1 MFELGIQKNWIDALY
16 ARSSVRQYTGAPD
29 KEQLDRLGETCRK
42 LSWQGVKIRM
52 FKGPGLKS
60 QIKGTDVYAV
70 IVAKRGTPMEVE
82 GYMGEALVL
91 EATSMGLGTCW
102 LGAGFYPDIINR
114 NVDLQ
119 TDEAVHC
126 VISIGK
132 ANLPAF
138 APKRKEL
145 VKVCGMDEAQLGQ
158 LGAWQKEAV
167 LAARLAPSARSLR
180 TRPAFPFWKRPCS
193 IRSTRRWIAASACC
207 TPPSARRRPDAPAFG
222 KRWTADTR

>member
-16 ARSSVRQYTGAPD
+16 TRSSVRQYTGAPD

-91 EATSMGLGTCW
+91 EAAKKCGKIVTVEEHNIIGGLG
-102 LGAGFYPDIINR
+102 
-114 NVDLQ
+114 
-119 TDEAVHC
+119 EAVC
-126 VISIGK
+126 SLLSEKLPTPVKRIGVNDVFGHSGPAAALLKQFGLSAENIVAQTK
-132 ANLPAF
+132 A
-138 APKRKEL
+138 
-145 VKVCGMDEAQLGQ
+145 MLG
-158 LGAWQKEAV
+158 K
-167 LAARLAPSARSLR
+167 
-180 TRPAFPFWKRPCS
+180 
-193 IRSTRRWIAASACC
+193 
-207 TPPSARRRPDAPAFG
+207 
-222 KRWTADTR
+222 

>member
-132 ANLPAF
+132 ANLQ
-138 APKRKEL
+138 APW
-145 VKVCGMDEAQLGQ
+145 LG
-158 LGAWQKEAV
+158 LSGFVVIALMLSLLIFIGEAV
-167 LAARLAPSARSLR
+167 RD
-180 TRPAFPFWKRPCS
+180 AFDPRKTF
-193 IRSTRRWIAASACC
+193 A
-207 TPPSARRRPDAPAFG
+207 
-222 KRWTADTR
+222 

>member
-1 MFELGIQKNWIDALY
+1 
-16 ARSSVRQYTGAPD
+16 
-29 KEQLDRLGETCRK
+29 
-42 LSWQGVKIRM
+42 M

-145 VKVCGMDEAQLGQ
+145 VKVCGMDEAQLGSSVH
-158 LGAWQKEAV
+158 GRRKRCSPRASRP
-167 LAARLAPSARSLR
+167 ARSTSSRGRSLR

-222 KRWTADTR
+222 KGGRRICDEGVNGISKAQERKSCAFP

>member
-91 EATSMGLGTCW
+91 EANH
-102 LGAGFYPDIINR
+102 D
-114 NVDLQ
+114 VDM
-119 TDEAVHC
+119 VRR
-126 VISIGK
+126 GP
-132 ANLPAF
+132 LPGYHQPQRRF
-138 APKRKEL
+138 AD
-145 VKVCGMDEAQLGQ
+145 G
-158 LGAWQKEAV
+158 
-167 LAARLAPSARSLR
+167 
-180 TRPAFPFWKRPCS
+180 
-193 IRSTRRWIAASACC
+193 
-207 TPPSARRRPDAPAFG
+207 
-222 KRWTADTR
+222 

>member
-91 EATSMGLGTCW
+91 EATSMGLGTC
-102 LGAGFYPDIINR
+102 LIGTMNQAKLHQSFGIPEERPVRLIVTVGYPAKE
-114 NVDLQ
+114 
-119 TDEAVHC
+119 T
-126 VISIGK
+126 
-132 ANLPAF
+132 
-138 APKRKEL
+138 APRPKVRKEL
-145 VKVCGMDEAQLGQ
+145 DDILSYNH
-158 LGAWQKEAV
+158 W
-167 LAARLAPSARSLR
+167 
-180 TRPAFPFWKRPCS
+180 
-193 IRSTRRWIAASACC
+193 
-207 TPPSARRRPDAPAFG
+207 
-222 KRWTADTR
+222 

>member
-82 GYMGEALVL
+82 GYMGV
-91 EATSMGLGTCW
+91 
-102 LGAGFYPDIINR
+102 P
-114 NVDLQ
+114 
-119 TDEAVHC
+119 
-126 VISIGK
+126 
-132 ANLPAF
+132 
-138 APKRKEL
+138 
-145 VKVCGMDEAQLGQ
+145 
-158 LGAWQKEAV
+158 
-167 LAARLAPSARSLR
+167 RLA
-180 TRPAFPFWKRPCS
+180 T
-193 IRSTRRWIAASACC
+193 I
-207 TPPSARRRPDAPAFG
+207 
-222 KRWTADTR
+222 TA